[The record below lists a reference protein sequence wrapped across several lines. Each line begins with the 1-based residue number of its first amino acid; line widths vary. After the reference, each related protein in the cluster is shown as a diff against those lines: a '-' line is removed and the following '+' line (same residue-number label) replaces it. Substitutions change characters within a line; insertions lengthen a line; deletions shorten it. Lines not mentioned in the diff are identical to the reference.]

1 MAEWHKKV
9 LAEWRNGAKT
19 LGGMAE
25 WHPPYRISYT
35 SASETDDSNRH
46 LQLAEYYSPVPNF
59 RRGDNYSSI
68 PWKRNLGMSTF
79 LLKAVAWG
87 IDGNRVADSLKTVLE
102 RLGGGFN

>member
-1 MAEWHKKV
+1 MEQKLSAEW
-9 LAEWRNGAKT
+9 LNGT
-19 LGGMAE
+19 P
-25 WHPPYRISYT
+25 PPYRISYT

-87 IDGNRVADSLKTVLE
+87 IDGNRVADSSKTVLE
-102 RLGGGFN
+102 GLGGGGLQLRTEE